1 MATVTPGFISASICG
16 RLMVWRGIVSRGEE
30 GRKNWGDHRLFF
42 LPVHRQ
48 RLVRLSNPA
57 HPTTLAGTDVSL
69 GKLAT
74 NTELLLSLLHT
85 SLTTSYLVSQFK
97 FVNVLQSLV
106 KLDYLRTHS
115 KTINHQYVRANK
127 ASTPA
132 PKLVTPLYVRVL
144 RAVFDPFLVDCIGSY
159 LCWQPCIHSPSRS
172 KSWDDCGSALCFRRR
187 PFFFFKIF
195 KRRLQHIPPSN
206 FLWSEKRPIWQLSRV
221 QKCPKLVTDHKSP
234 VNWAQHCLGQRTA
247 GQQRLL
253 PTWGIWQAELRI
265 WQQSTESRNL
275 TCRVQRVER

>member
-1 MATVTPGFISASICG
+1 M
-16 RLMVWRGIVSRGEE
+16 
-30 GRKNWGDHRLFF
+30 FF

-132 PKLVTPLYVRVL
+132 PKLVTPLYIRVL

-172 KSWDDCGSALCFRRR
+172 KS
-187 PFFFFKIF
+187 
-195 KRRLQHIPPSN
+195 
-206 FLWSEKRPIWQLSRV
+206 
-221 QKCPKLVTDHKSP
+221 
-234 VNWAQHCLGQRTA
+234 
-247 GQQRLL
+247 
-253 PTWGIWQAELRI
+253 
-265 WQQSTESRNL
+265 
-275 TCRVQRVER
+275 